1 MNISGSY
8 LTINLKNLEHNLK
21 VIKSKLNAKCKIIPV
36 VKANGYGSDSIIIA
50 KKLVELGVERIAV
63 ASFNEASILK
73 KSGIKISIMIFYPNF
88 KNINLIIKENFE
100 IVIYSKHLFEIVS
113 KKINA
118 LKIKSYPVHLKF
130 NSGLNRLGLEKNEIK
145 FILNSNKIKSIDI
158 LSIYSHLGCSENK
171 RPCKYTDKQIELFDA
186 LIKELSKLT
195 QPRLGFHLLN
205 TSGVFN
211 YPKKQY
217 DSVRIG
223 LGLYGYSNNFIWDK
237 ELKPVFEL
245 KSPIIQI
252 RKVSKGKY
260 VGYDFGHKTEK
271 DSIIACVPIGHAD
284 GINRNFGRKDINVL
298 VNNKK
303 CSIIGNIC
311 MDILMIDVTNVVCKT
326 GDFVYIFGPKN
337 SASKI
342 SKKAG
347 TISYELLSG
356 ISNRIIRKIIY

>member
-50 KKLVELGVERIAV
+50 KKLYELGVERIAV
-63 ASFNEASILK
+63 ATFNEALILK

-88 KNINLIIKENFE
+88 KNVNLIIKENFE

-113 KKINA
+113 NKLNA
-118 LKIKSYPVHLKF
+118 LKIKSYPVHLKY
-130 NSGLNRLGLEKNEIK
+130 NSGLNRLGLEKAEIK
-145 FILNSNKIKSIDI
+145 FILTSNKIKSIDI

-171 RPCKYTDKQIELFDA
+171 KPCKYTDKQIELFGT
-186 LIKELSKLT
+186 LIKDLNELTS
-195 QPRLGFHLLN
+195 PRLGFHLLN

-211 YPKKQY
+211 YPEKQY
-217 DSVRIG
+217 DLVRVGI
-223 LGLYGYSNNFIWDK
+223 GLYGYSNNFIWDK

-252 RKVSKGKY
+252 KKVPKGKY

-271 DSIIACVPIGHAD
+271 ESLIACIPIGHAD
-284 GINRNFGRKDINVL
+284 GISRNLGGGKINVL

-303 CSIIGNIC
+303 CLIIGNIC
-311 MDILMIDVTNVVCKT
+311 MDILMIDVTNIVCKI
-326 GDFVYIFGPKN
+326 GDFAIIFGPQN

-356 ISNRIIRKIIY
+356 ISDRVIRKIIY

>member
-21 VIKSKLNAKCKIIPV
+21 VIKSKLKAKCKIIPV

-63 ASFNEASILK
+63 ATFNEAFILK

-100 IVIYSKHLFEIVS
+100 IVIYSLNLFEFLS
-113 KKINA
+113 KKLSE
-118 LKIKSYPVHLKF
+118 LKIKSYPTHLKY
-130 NSGLNRLGLEKNEIK
+130 NSGLNRLGLNKKEIK
-145 FILNSNKIKSIDI
+145 FILISNKIKSINV
-158 LSIYSHLGCSENK
+158 LSIYSHLGCSENI
-171 RPCKYTDKQIELFDA
+171 RPCKYTNKQLELFTK
-186 LIKELSKLT
+186 LIKDISKLT
-195 QPRLGFHLLN
+195 NPKLGFHILN

-211 YPKKQY
+211 YPEKHY
-217 DSVRIG
+217 DLVRVGI
-223 LGLYGYSNNFIWDK
+223 GLYGYSNNFEWDK

-252 RKVSKGKY
+252 IRVPKGNY
-260 VGYDFGHKTEK
+260 VGYDFGYKTKK
-271 DSIIACVPIGHAD
+271 DSLVASIPIGHAD
-284 GINRNFGRKDINVL
+284 GITRNFGKKNINVL
-298 VNNKK
+298 INNKK
-303 CSIIGNIC
+303 CPIIGNIC
-311 MDILMIDVTNVVCKT
+311 MDILMIDVTNIHCKT
-326 GDFVYIFGPKN
+326 GDFALIFGPLN

-356 ISNRIIRKIIY
+356 ISNRVIRRIIN

>member
-1 MNISGSY
+1 M
-8 LTINLKNLEHNLK
+8 
-21 VIKSKLNAKCKIIPV
+21 
-36 VKANGYGSDSIIIA
+36 
-50 KKLVELGVERIAV
+50 
-63 ASFNEASILK
+63 
-73 KSGIKISIMIFYPNF
+73 
-88 KNINLIIKENFE
+88 
-100 IVIYSKHLFEIVS
+100 
-113 KKINA
+113 
-118 LKIKSYPVHLKF
+118 
-130 NSGLNRLGLEKNEIK
+130 
-145 FILNSNKIKSIDI
+145 
-158 LSIYSHLGCSENK
+158 
-171 RPCKYTDKQIELFDA
+171 FDE
-186 LIKELSKLT
+186 LIKDLSKLT
-195 QPRLGFHLLN
+195 RPKLGFHLLN

-223 LGLYGYSNNFIWDK
+223 LGLYGYSNNFVWDK

-252 RKVSKGKY
+252 KKVPKGRY
-260 VGYDFGHKTEK
+260 VGYDFGQKTERESLIA
-271 DSIIACVPIGHAD
+271 SIPIGHAD
-284 GINRNFGRKDINVL
+284 GISRNFGGKNINVL

-326 GDFVYIFGPKN
+326 GDFALIFGPQN

>member
-21 VIKSKLNAKCKIIPV
+21 VIKSKLDARCKIIPV

-63 ASFNEASILK
+63 ATFNEALILK
-73 KSGIKISIMIFYPNF
+73 KSGIRISIMIFYPNF
-88 KNINLIIKENFE
+88 KNVNLIIKEKFE

-113 KKINA
+113 NKLNA

-130 NSGLNRLGLEKNEIK
+130 NSGLNRLGLEKDEIK
-145 FILNSNKIKSIDI
+145 IILTSKKMKSIDI

-171 RPCKYTDKQIELFDA
+171 RPCKYTDKQIELFDS
-186 LIKELSKLT
+186 LIEDLSKLT
-195 QPRLGFHLLN
+195 SPRLGFHLLN
-205 TSGVFN
+205 TSGLFN
-211 YPKKQY
+211 YPEKQY
-217 DSVRIG
+217 DLVRVGI
-223 LGLYGYSNNFIWDK
+223 GLYGYSNNFTWDK

-252 RKVSKGKY
+252 KKIPKGVY
-260 VGYDFGHKTEK
+260 VGYDFGYKTKKE
-271 DSIIACVPIGHAD
+271 SLIACIPIGHAD
-284 GINRNFGRKDINVL
+284 GISRNFGKKNINVL
-298 VNNKK
+298 INDKK

-311 MDILMIDVTNVVCKT
+311 MDILMIDVTNIVCKI
-326 GDFVYIFGPKN
+326 GDFAYIVGPQN

-342 SKKAG
+342 SKKAR